1 MTCDVLLQAAIEEE
15 FAPVLAALSAPT
27 ATEIGP
33 WTFWCGAIDG
43 RSVVLSRTDEGPL
56 NVSAASA
63 LGIDRFRPR
72 AVINFGI
79 AGAHNP
85 DLHKGDLVIAKE
97 SVDYSG
103 FRSTPASA
111 GEGID
116 CRRWMPKPHK
126 IRTSPGHVT
135 RVFGFPS
142 DPALVKAA
150 VSLPYNA
157 GKVAVGT
164 VGTALQFNLEV
175 DRILWL
181 RETYKTDSEDQESA
195 YAAGV
200 AMAMRTPFVAL
211 RVISD
216 TVFHDPV
223 LDKSLGR
230 LVGEFALS
238 LVAELA

>member
-1 MTCDVLLQAAIEEE
+1 
-15 FAPVLAALSAPT
+15 
-27 ATEIGP
+27 
-33 WTFWCGAIDG
+33 
-43 RSVVLSRTDEGPL
+43 
-56 NVSAASA
+56 
-63 LGIDRFRPR
+63 
-72 AVINFGI
+72 
-79 AGAHNP
+79 
-85 DLHKGDLVIAKE
+85 
-97 SVDYSG
+97 
-103 FRSTPASA
+103 
-111 GEGID
+111 
-116 CRRWMPKPHK
+116 
-126 IRTSPGHVT
+126 
-135 RVFGFPS
+135 
-142 DPALVKAA
+142 
-150 VSLPYNA
+150 
-157 GKVAVGT
+157 VGT